1 MPSPHF
7 RELCIRVPAT
17 TANMGSGYDLLGMAL
32 NLYNT
37 LRFKPSAHY
46 GMTLSGPYA
55 QSGFSLDKESLL
67 WQGVARVYAEVG
79 QAMPCFTVEQTVQIP
94 PARGLGSSS
103 SAIVAG
109 LYAANLWLGSPF
121 SREQLLCFAT
131 AIEGHP
137 DNVAPALLGGAVL
150 NFPGE
155 KKPFIQLPLP
165 SKLYWGVCVPRFELK
180 THAAR
185 AVIPTGVPLTDAIA
199 NLGYLGALL
208 AGFYTEDTT
217 LIAQGLQDRLH
228 QPYRQSLV
236 PGMQSVIETA
246 RSAGALG
253 CVLSGAGPSLLV
265 TSDRPLTSVAKK
277 MCENWKKHEITA
289 DFVTCLIDP
298 QGVVCL
304 D

>member
-1 MPSPHF
+1 MW
-7 RELCIRVPAT
+7 R
-17 TANMGSGYDLLGMAL
+17 
-32 NLYNT
+32 
-37 LRFKPSAHY
+37 
-46 GMTLSGPYA
+46 
-55 QSGFSLDKESLL
+55 
-67 WQGVARVYAEVG
+67 
-79 QAMPCFTVEQTVQIP
+79 
-94 PARGLGSSS
+94 
-103 SAIVAG
+103 G
-109 LYAANLWLGSPF
+109 LYAANLWLESPF
-121 SREQLLCFAT
+121 SREELLSFASE
-131 AIEGHP
+131 IEGHP

-155 KKPFIQLPLP
+155 KKSFIKIDLPHNLQ
-165 SKLYWGVCVPRFELK
+165 WGVCIPHFELK

-185 AVIPTGVPLTDAIA
+185 AVIPERVPLADAIA
-199 NLGYLGALL
+199 NLSYLGSLL
-208 AGFYTEDTT
+208 AGFYTQDTQ

-236 PGMQSVIETA
+236 PGMQSVMETA
-246 RSAGALG
+246 RAEGALG

-265 TSDRPLTSVAKK
+265 ISDGPLASIAKK

>member
-1 MPSPHF
+1 MSSAHF
-7 RELCIRVPAT
+7 RELCLSVPAT
-17 TANMGSGYDLLGMAL
+17 TANLGSGYDLLGMAL
-32 NLYNT
+32 NVHNIV
-37 LRFKPSAHY
+37 RFRPSNDYH
-46 GMTLSGPYA
+46 MRLNGPYA
-55 QSGFSLDKESLL
+55 QTPFCLDKQSLI
-67 WQGVARVYAEVG
+67 WKGVERVYAEMG
-79 QAMPCFTVEQTVQIP
+79 KAMPCFAVEQTVNIP

-109 LYAANLWLGSPF
+109 LYAANLWLGKPF
-121 SREQLLCFAT
+121 TRAQLLTFASE
-131 AIEGHP
+131 IEGHP
-137 DNVAPALLGGAVL
+137 DNVAPALLGGLIL

-155 KKPFIQLPLP
+155 AIPFV
-165 SKLYWGVCVPRFELK
+165 KLSPPPHLHWGVCIPHFELK

-185 AVIPTGVPLTDAIA
+185 AVIPAKVPLADTIA

-208 AGFYTEDTT
+208 TGFYTQNTA

-228 QPYRQSLV
+228 QSYRQSLV
-236 PGMQSVIETA
+236 PGMQSVMETA
-246 RSAGALG
+246 RAAGALG

-265 TSDRPLTSVAKK
+265 VSEKPLALIAEK
-277 MCENWKKHEITA
+277 MCEKWKKHEIHA